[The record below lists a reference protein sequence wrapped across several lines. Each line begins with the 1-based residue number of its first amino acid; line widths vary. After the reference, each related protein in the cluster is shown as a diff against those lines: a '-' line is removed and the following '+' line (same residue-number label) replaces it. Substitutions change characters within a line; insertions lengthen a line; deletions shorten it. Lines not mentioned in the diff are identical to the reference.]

1 MSLPEEAARLDA
13 LPLPQ
18 LAEEILTRAAA
29 PGGPL
34 EGGRATTI
42 SLRQHFNPDS
52 GKLFGV
58 DGGARDA
65 LNDVV
70 LEGLHTLERAAL
82 LVPEF
87 DNHRGHLDTLHWKL
101 TRTGRAALAGG
112 SVAQRIQP

>member
-1 MSLPEEAARLDA
+1 VTLAAEAARLEA

-18 LAEEILTRAAA
+18 LGEEILTRVAT
-29 PGGPL
+29 PGAPL

-42 SLRQHFNPDS
+42 SLRQHLNPES
-52 GKLFGV
+52 GKLLGV
-58 DGGARDA
+58 DGDARDL

-70 LEGLHTLERAAL
+70 LEGLHAIERAGL

-101 TRTGRAALAGG
+101 TRTGRAALADG
-112 SVAQRIQP
+112 SVAQRIAA